1 MASSSLF
8 ALLDDIAT
16 LLDDISLM
24 SKVAA
29 KKSASVLSDDLA
41 VNAEQVIGMK
51 ADRELP
57 VVWAVFKGSM
67 RNKAILVPC
76 ALILNAVLPGAV
88 HWLLMAGG
96 AYLCYEGFEAIKEKL
111 TRNGNE
117 GKATKKLTKSKTPEE
132 IAAYE
137 KRKVRGA
144 IRTDFILS
152 AEIIVITLNIVAEAS
167 LLQQILTLA
176 IIAIVMTIGVYG
188 LVAAIVRMDDAGL
201 VLEKSRAQGAWG
213 TIVRKLGGIL
223 LSAAPLLMKS
233 LSWIGTIAM
242 FLVGGAFV
250 TDGIEPLTHFVDG
263 VVEDARNWELVVTLG
278 IHCVIGAL
286 VGMTA
291 VALVKI
297 VSTISGKAAR

>member
-1 MASSSLF
+1 MAGSSLF

-41 VNAEQVIGMK
+41 VNAEQVTGMK

-57 VVWAVFKGSM
+57 VVWAVFKGSL

-76 ALILNAVLPGAV
+76 ALILNAVLPAAV

-96 AYLCYEGFEAIKEKL
+96 AYLCYEGFEAIKDKFSRD
-111 TRNGNE
+111 TGNE
-117 GKATKKLTKSKTPEE
+117 PRKIKPTKPEE

-137 KRKVRGA
+137 KRKVGGA

-152 AEIIVITLNIVAEAS
+152 AEIIVITLNIVAEAPM
-167 LLQQILTLA
+167 LQQILTLI
-176 IIAIVMTIGVYG
+176 IIAIIMTVGVYG
-188 LVAAIVRMDDAGL
+188 LVAGIVRMDNAGL
-201 VLEKSRAQGAWG
+201 VLSKSEATGSWG
-213 TIVRKLGGIL
+213 TFVRKIGGGL
-223 LSAAPLLMKS
+223 LSAAPLLMKA
-233 LSWIGTIAM
+233 LSWIGTVAM

-250 TDGIEPLTHFVDG
+250 TDGIAPLKHFVEGLIDG
-263 VVEDARNWELVVTLG
+263 AGGWESVSTLG
-278 IHCVIGAL
+278 VHCVIGAL
-286 VGMTA
+286 VGMA
-291 VALVKI
+291 AAIMVKGIMALTGR
-297 VSTISGKAAR
+297 STS